1 MKKPIYIII
10 AVVLIGGAAF
20 TLINNKK
27 KNAEDTAIV
36 AQKNSSV
43 AVRVATVTTGKL
55 DEAFKANGNFEP
67 IQELTFSAEKSG
79 KVISVLAKEGDYVSA
94 GQTLL
99 IVRGDVINVS
109 AQAAKAAF
117 DNSKADYARYENA
130 FKTGGVTK
138 QQLDQAKLALTN
150 AEANLKQAN
159 INVGDTKVKAPIS
172 GFINKKYIEPG
183 SILTGMPATALFDI
197 VNVSKLKLKVTVN
210 ESQVPNLKLG
220 NNVTIGASVF
230 PDKSFTGKITF
241 IASKADETLNF
252 PIEIEVANNPNN
264 EIKAGMYGTAT
275 FGSNATTKQAE
286 VKTIPRAAFVGSVS
300 SNQVFVVNN
309 NVATLKTIVAGR
321 IFGDKVEILDG
332 LNDGDVVVTSGQI
345 NLSDNTKVNIVK

>member
-10 AVVLIGGAAF
+10 AVALIGGAAY
-20 TLINNKK
+20 TLYNNKK

-55 DEAFKANGNFEP
+55 DETFKANGNFEP

-150 AEANLKQAN
+150 AESNWKQAN

-183 SILTGMPATALFDI
+183 SILAGIPATALFDI

-210 ESQVPNLKLG
+210 ESQVASLKLG
-220 NNVTIGASVF
+220 NTVTIGASVF
-230 PDKSFTGKITF
+230 PDKSFSGKITF

-275 FGSNATTKQAE
+275 FGSNATKQAE
-286 VKTIPRAAFVGSVS
+286 VTTIPRSAFVGSVS

-321 IFGDKVEILDG
+321 IFGDKVEILNG

-345 NLSDNTKVNIVK
+345 NLSDSTKVSIVK

>member
-10 AVVLIGGAAF
+10 AVALIGGAAY
-20 TLINNKK
+20 TLYNNKK

-55 DEAFKANGNFEP
+55 DETFKANGNFEP

-150 AEANLKQAN
+150 AESNWKQAN

-183 SILTGMPATALFDI
+183 SILAGIPATALFDI

-210 ESQVPNLKLG
+210 ESQVASLKLG
-220 NNVTIGASVF
+220 NTVTIGASVF
-230 PDKSFTGKITF
+230 PDKSFSGKITF

-275 FGSNATTKQAE
+275 FGSNATKQAE
-286 VKTIPRAAFVGSVS
+286 VTTIPRSAFVGSVS

-321 IFGDKVEILDG
+321 IFGDKVEILNG